1 MPSVDIEYSFG
12 LTTLK
17 TQSIQFK
24 ADGQTREILIP
35 AGKVISQQ
43 LIDLVRKVE
52 PGFQIVVQPVLGLQ
66 EIIETTRVHL
76 EKDKTDGATAMIK
89 IPYDKDTILFE
100 QGDRSDEI
108 YLLDAGSVAVW
119 VDGILVSKIDER
131 GTYIGELSVLTGLP
145 RSATI
150 KTLEPCRFSVIP
162 GARLEAAV
170 HQAPTF
176 GYKLAVMLAQRL
188 KKTTGQAAAAS
199 TRAKATEKL
208 VEALSDDFNI
218 FLSHSSNAFIADLK
232 HRMKHIDLLDGAG
245 LLDPASLLAKVAKGE
260 QRGKP

>member
-1 MPSVDIEYSFG
+1 MPSVDIKYSFG

-17 TQSIQFK
+17 AQSIQFK
-24 ADGQTREILIP
+24 ADGQLREILIP

-52 PGFQIVVQPVLGLQ
+52 LDFQIVVQPVLGLQ
-66 EIIETTRVHL
+66 EIIETTRTHL
-76 EKDKTDGATAMIK
+76 EKDKTDVASAMIK

-119 VDGILVSKIDER
+119 VDGVLVTRIDER

-162 GARLEAAV
+162 GARLEAAIR
-170 HQAPTF
+170 QTPTF

-188 KKTTGQAAAAS
+188 KKTTGQAAAAD
-199 TRAKATEKL
+199 TRAKAAERL
-208 VEALSDDFNI
+208 VETLSEDFNV
-218 FLSHSSNAFIADLK
+218 FLSQSGNASIADLK
-232 HRMKHIDLLDGAG
+232 RRMKHLDLLDGAG
-245 LLDPASLLAKVAKGE
+245 LLDPASLLAKAARGE
-260 QRGKP
+260 RLGKP

>member
-1 MPSVDIEYSFG
+1 MPSVDIKYALG

-17 TQSIQFK
+17 AQSIRFK
-24 ADGQTREILIP
+24 AGGQMREILIP

-43 LIDLVRKVE
+43 LLDLVRKVE
-52 PGFQIVVQPVLGLQ
+52 PDFQIVVQPVTGLQ
-66 EIIETTRVHL
+66 EIVDTTRAHL
-76 EKDKTDGATAMIK
+76 EKDKADGTWAMIQV
-89 IPYDKDTILFE
+89 PYDKDTILFE

-119 VDGILVSKIDER
+119 VNGILVSKIEER

-170 HQAPTF
+170 HQAPAF
-176 GYKLAVMLAQRL
+176 GYKLAVLLAQRL
-188 KKTTGQAAAAS
+188 KKTNERVASAS
-199 TRAKATEKL
+199 TRAKAAERL
-208 VEALSDDFNI
+208 VEALSEDFNI
-218 FLSHSSNAFIADLK
+218 FLSDSGNSFIADVK
-232 HRMKHIDLLDGAG
+232 RRMKHLDLLDGAG
-245 LLDPASLLAKVAKGE
+245 LLDPVSLLAKE
-260 QRGKP
+260 GKVEHHGIP